1 MKAAITLALNRTIQ
15 SVNELTINNSNGT
28 HKAPVCIVCNCLCKK
43 KMLSWVLRK
52 RLFDSRV
59 SLVGEE
65 SLDDDVRKLYKYTGR
80 GSTVWMDKVLLS
92 PYASHKQFRD
102 KTRYGKGQ

>member
-1 MKAAITLALNRTIQ
+1 
-15 SVNELTINNSNGT
+15 
-28 HKAPVCIVCNCLCKK
+28 
-43 KMLSWVLRK
+43 MLSWVSRK

-65 SLDDDVRKLYKYTGR
+65 SLDDDIRKLYKYTGR

-92 PYASHKQFRD
+92 PYASHKQFID
-102 KTRYGKGQ
+102 KWRNRIDQYSCCIICLMDMEKD